1 MSEPVALITGCRSG
15 FGLLAA
21 VSAAKAGYVVY
32 AGLRDVSTAENLRAA
47 AGDLPVHPIQLD
59 VTSAEDRDAAVA
71 RIMDERGRLDGL
83 VNNAGVALG
92 GFLEQV
98 DEDEFRRLMDV
109 NLFGVFSLTN
119 KALPAMRAQGRGV
132 IVNISSTS
140 GRMAIP
146 GLGAYAASKWA
157 LEGMSEALRHE
168 VRPFGVRVVL
178 IEPGPYRT
186 DMLNRNRTVS
196 RRAADPGPYK
206 AMTDAIDALSRKVSA
221 KAADPQEVAD
231 RIVGA
236 LQGRAKAL
244 RYPMGPN
251 VRARLV
257 LRDFMP
263 FGVMET
269 VMARLLRG

>member
-119 KALPAMRAQGRGV
+119 KALPAMRAQGSGA

-168 VRPFGVRVVL
+168 VRSFGVRVVL

>member
-168 VRPFGVRVVL
+168 VRSFGVRVVL

>member
-1 MSEPVALITGCRSG
+1 MSRPVALITGCRSG
-15 FGLLAA
+15 FGLVSA

-32 AGLRDVSTAENLRAA
+32 AGLRDLSTAGDLRAE

-59 VTSAEDRDAAVA
+59 VTRA
-71 RIMDERGRLDGL
+71 DEREAVIGRVLDEQGRLDGL

-119 KALPAMRAQGRGV
+119 AALPAMRERGRGV

-140 GRMAIP
+140 GRVAIP

-168 VRPFGVRVVL
+168 LRPFGVRVVL
-178 IEPGPYRT
+178 IEPGAYRT
-186 DMLNRNRTVS
+186 DILGRNRALS
-196 RRAADPGPYK
+196 RRAEDPGPYK
-206 AMTDAIDALSRKVSA
+206 AMSDTLDTLSRRVASLA
-221 KAADPQEVAD
+221 SDPQEVAD
-231 RIVGA
+231 RIVAA
-236 LQGRAKAL
+236 LEGRARAL
-244 RYPMGPN
+244 RYPMGRG
-251 VRARLV
+251 VRPRIALH
-257 LRDFMP
+257 DWAP
-263 FGVMET
+263 FGVLEA
-269 VMARLLRG
+269 VVARLLRS